1 MTRAA
6 AHYGGVMAAEP
17 SPWRPLLS
25 LAGVGMTLVIATAGA
40 TVGGYF
46 VDRWLGSTPW
56 FTLIGIAVG
65 IAAGSLELVRSLR
78 RSARQEH
85 DGT

>member
-1 MTRAA
+1 
-6 AHYGGVMAAEP
+6 MAAEP
-17 SPWRPLLS
+17 SQWRPLLS

-65 IAAGSLELVRSLR
+65 IAAGALELVRSLR

>member
-1 MTRAA
+1 
-6 AHYGGVMAAEP
+6 
-17 SPWRPLLS
+17 
-25 LAGVGMTLVIATAGA
+25 VIATAGA

-65 IAAGSLELVRSLR
+65 IAAGALELVRSLR

>member
-1 MTRAA
+1 
-6 AHYGGVMAAEP
+6 MAAEP

-25 LAGVGMTLVIATAGA
+25 LAGVGLTLEIATASA
-40 TVGGYF
+40 TIGGYY

-65 IAAGSLELVRSLR
+65 IAVGARDLVRTLR
-78 RSARQEH
+78 RAARQEH

>member
-1 MTRAA
+1 
-6 AHYGGVMAAEP
+6 
-17 SPWRPLLS
+17 
-25 LAGVGMTLVIATAGA
+25 MTLVIATAGA

-65 IAAGSLELVRSLR
+65 IAAGALELVRSLR

>member
-1 MTRAA
+1 
-6 AHYGGVMAAEP
+6 MAAEP

-25 LAGVGMTLVIATAGA
+25 LAGVGMTLVVATAGA
-40 TVGGYF
+40 TVGGYY

-65 IAAGSLELVRSLR
+65 IAAGALELVRSLR

>member
-1 MTRAA
+1 
-6 AHYGGVMAAEP
+6 MAAEP

-65 IAAGSLELVRSLR
+65 IAAGTLELVRSLR